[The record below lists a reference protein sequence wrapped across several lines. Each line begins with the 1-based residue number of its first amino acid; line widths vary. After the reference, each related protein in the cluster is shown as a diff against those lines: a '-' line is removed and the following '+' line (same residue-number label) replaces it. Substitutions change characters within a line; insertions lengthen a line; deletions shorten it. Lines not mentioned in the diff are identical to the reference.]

1 MKLFGNSHR
10 KGSSN
15 HGDAGKAAS
24 VEEQSREL
32 EKTQWDEQ
40 FEDESYEALEDLSDA
55 ELEALLKE
63 ELDEDSEDSEVL
75 NAEDDAAAEDTEDDT
90 DDEDDGDDHSDDDD
104 DDDDDDDNRDDAG
117 EDEETDDTA
126 ERPKKKRK
134 ITAKRVLIVGLS
146 CLVVVLIG
154 CGLFVNYLLG
164 LINYQKAN
172 SDYFATVSDPA
183 ALAEEEA
190 INEKYAAM
198 DKAALDSALEAD
210 EEDLARWDQ
219 ALKTVNE
226 DAMYKVPVDEDVYNI
241 LLVGTDAR
249 DLSEAARSDTMILVS
264 LNQKSKTIYLT
275 SFLRDCYV
283 SIPGYGNTR
292 LGHAFAYG
300 GPALLMETLEN
311 NFKVHVDRYMVVNFY
326 SFMDIID
333 ILDGVWIYVTEEEAE
348 VTNDYIW
355 SMNKLLEEEDPV
367 ADYLWSYGWY
377 RLNGKQALAYARNR
391 YVGNDYERTLR
402 QRNIIEQ
409 VYNGAM
415 ESSPAVLVDLAVAI
429 LPQIVTDMTK
439 SEVLGY
445 AANALAYMDYEIVS
459 QQIPAPG
466 TYSGATISGM
476 SVISLDMEDNI
487 EFLQSTVY
495 GDVSYGAG
503 QTDEDQEEPEETPET
518 ADTPKP
524 SPSAKAAASAK
535 PKTSSAASASTEKT
549 SSATASPNIAP
560 PAASR

>member
-1 MKLFGNSHR
+1 MAEAPA
-10 KGSSN
+10 
-15 HGDAGKAAS
+15 DALY
-24 VEEQSREL
+24 EEL
-32 EKTQWDEQ
+32 EAMD
-40 FEDESYEALEDLSDA
+40 DDALQ
-55 ELEALLKE
+55 ALLKE
-63 ELDEDSEDSEVL
+63 EIAQEEAEDSAEPPEEDQNADDAADSEDGG
-75 NAEDDAAAEDTEDDT
+75 D
-90 DDEDDGDDHSDDDD
+90 DDGV
-104 DDDDDDDNRDDAG
+104 DAECGPEDG
-117 EDEETDDTA
+117 ETP
-126 ERPKKKRK
+126 PKGKRK
-134 ITAKRVLIVGLS
+134 ITVKRVLIVGLS

-164 LINYQKAN
+164 LINYQRAN
-172 SDYFATVSDPA
+172 SDFFKTVSDPA
-183 ALAEEEA
+183 ALAEEKA
-190 INEKYAAM
+190 INDKYAAM
-198 DKAALDSALEAD
+198 DEAALDSSLEATPD
-210 EEDLARWDQ
+210 DLAKWDK
-219 ALKTVNE
+219 ALATVTAK
-226 DAMYKVPVDEDVYNI
+226 DSIYTVPLDEDVYNI

-292 LGHAFAYG
+292 LNHAYAYG
-300 GPALLMETLEN
+300 GPALLMETLES
-311 NFKVHVDRYMVVNFY
+311 NFKVHVDRYITVNFY

-348 VTNDYIW
+348 VTKDYIW
-355 SMNKLLEEEDPV
+355 SMNKLLGEEDPV

-391 YVGNDYERTLR
+391 YVGNDYARTLR

-415 ESSPAVLVDLAVAI
+415 EASPAVLVDLAVAI
-429 LPQIVTDMTK
+429 LPQIVTDMSK

-445 AANALAYMDYEIVS
+445 AANALAYADYEIVS
-459 QQIPAPG
+459 QQIPAPD

-476 SVISLDMEDNI
+476 SVISLDLDENI

-495 GDVSYGAG
+495 GDVSYSAEQDG
-503 QTDEDQEEPEETPET
+503 QEADPEETEEAEET
-518 ADTPKP
+518 EEPSATPKP

-535 PKTSSAASASTEKT
+535 PKTTVTPRASATAKPSATPKASPKPSAEKNASAS
-549 SSATASPNIAP
+549 ASPNIAP
-560 PAASR
+560 PAVSNTR

>member
-24 VEEQSREL
+24 AEEQSRAL
-32 EKTQWDEQ
+32 EETQWDEEL
-40 FEDESYEALEDLSDA
+40 EDESYEALEDLSDA

-63 ELDEDSEDSEVL
+63 ELDEDSEDSEEQ
-75 NAEDDAAAEDTEDDT
+75 NAEDAAEDVEADM
-90 DDEDDGDDHSDDDD
+90 DEDDSGDNSDNDDDADADDDH
-104 DDDDDDDNRDDAG
+104 DNAG
-117 EDEETDDTA
+117 EDEEADDAA

-134 ITAKRVLIVGLS
+134 ITVKRVLIVGLS

-190 INEKYAAM
+190 INEKYAAL
-198 DKAALDSALEAD
+198 DKAALDSSLEAD

-495 GDVSYGAG
+495 GDVSYGSG
-503 QTDEDQEEPEETPET
+503 QADEDQETDEEKPEETPEA

-535 PKTSSAASASTEKT
+535 PKTSSASASSTEKT
-549 SSATASPNIAP
+549 SSATASPNITP